1 MVENGRDIPTQA
13 VTIQLFGR
21 EYSIRGHGDKNYL
34 QALTDFI
41 TDRSEAIRKEGQ
53 IVSTLDVVILTLLTI
68 TDEMFQYKLLR
79 ERTLK
84 ELEEKTEKLRK
95 VIDRAV

>member
-1 MVENGRDIPTQA
+1 MVDNGRDKPSQA
-13 VTIQLFGR
+13 VTIELFGR
-21 EYSIRGHGDKNYL
+21 EYSIRGHGDRNYL
-34 QALTDFI
+34 QALADFI
-41 TDRSEAIRKEGQ
+41 TDRAEAIREEGHV
-53 IVSTLDVVILTLLTI
+53 VSTLDVVILTLLTI

-95 VIDRAV
+95 IIDRAV